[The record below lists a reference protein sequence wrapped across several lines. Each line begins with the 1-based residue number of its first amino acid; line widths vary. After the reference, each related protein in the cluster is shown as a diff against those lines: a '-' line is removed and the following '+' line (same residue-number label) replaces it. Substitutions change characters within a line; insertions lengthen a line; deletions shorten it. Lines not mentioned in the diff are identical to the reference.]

1 MTKQEQEVLT
11 DAVDAAFNGAVLI
24 FAEKLRQCCHYSND
38 FMDAKWHRFVFLE
51 DIEKIAKELLE
62 NDKKTMA

>member
-1 MTKQEQEVLT
+1 MTKQEQKVLT
-11 DAVDAAFNGAVLI
+11 DAVDAAFTGAVLI
-24 FAEKLRQCCHYSND
+24 FAEKLRKCSYCDNYFKD
-38 FMDAKWHRFVFLE
+38 DKWHRYVFLE